1 MNRTKLIDEL
11 LQELSYRVGIVNIYN
26 KEQQSIMSEILTE
39 WGEFEV
45 KETIFRFLN
54 EDDEKR
60 FKNPLLN
67 RKITYVGKDGKE
79 REGLVGNLLTSPKD
93 SPGRIEA
100 ERLLPPEGSDARD
113 AINQEI
119 GSQGGILNTRI

>member
-1 MNRTKLIDEL
+1 MNHKQLIDEL

-39 WGEFEV
+39 WGEFEA
-45 KETIFRFLN
+45 KEKIFNFLN
-54 EDDEKR
+54 EADEKR
-60 FKNPLLN
+60 FKNPILN
-67 RKITYVGKDGKE
+67 KKVTYKTKDGKE
-79 REGLVGNLLTSPKD
+79 QEGLVGNLITAPKD

-100 ERLLPPEGSDARD
+100 EKLLPPEGSDERN

-119 GSQGGILNTRI
+119 GSQG